1 MNTKL
6 RTRGKKLLSKLLPD
20 STKLRYLSYL
30 PKLESFRKIHSED
43 YPILTDRFTMYQ
55 YINDEILKHRP
66 IMYCEF
72 GVYKGETIE
81 KWANLNSDKN
91 SLFYGFDT
99 FTGLPETWDV
109 FTESIEENTFDVGGN
124 IPKIDDERIL
134 FIKGLFQETLSEF
147 LENYN
152 NNHQLVIHNDSDLYS
167 STLYVLTLAHEIM
180 VPGTIIIF
188 DEFSSILN
196 EFRAFEDY
204 TSSYLRNYEVIAAT
218 ISSEGYYSQVAIRMV

>member
-1 MNTKL
+1 MYTEL
-6 RTRGKKLLSKLLPD
+6 RTKGKRLLSKLLPD

-30 PKLESFRKIHSED
+30 PKLESFRKTHSEKH
-43 YPILTDRFTMYQ
+43 PIFTDRFTMYQ
-55 YINDEILKHRP
+55 YINDAFLKNRP

-72 GVYKGETIE
+72 GVYKGATIE
-81 KWANLNSDKN
+81 KWANLNSDKD

-99 FTGLPETWDV
+99 FTGLPETWVV
-109 FTESIEENTFDVGGN
+109 FTESIEKNTFDVGGN
-124 IPKIDDERIL
+124 IPKIDDDRIS
-134 FIKGLFQETLSEF
+134 FIKGLFQETLPEF

-167 STLYVLTLAHEIM
+167 STLYVLTLAHKII

-196 EFRAFEDY
+196 EFRALEDY
-204 TSSYLRNYEVIAAT
+204 TSSYLRDYEVIAAT
-218 ISSEGYYSQVAIRMV
+218 VSSTGYYSQVAIKMV